1 MTWLQEFLFYQ
12 EKDPEPIDMDMN
24 SDSDTTFVALHYCV
38 TFELMQ
44 HRLGSSNRLQSGGR
58 QQSAR
63 LSLVKQTYS
72 VFVETS
78 RGRRKWHL
86 SM

>member
-1 MTWLQEFLFYQ
+1 
-12 EKDPEPIDMDMN
+12 
-24 SDSDTTFVALHYCV
+24 
-38 TFELMQ
+38 MQ
-44 HRLGSSNRLQSGGR
+44 HSLGSGNRLQSGAR

-63 LSLVKQTYS
+63 SSLVKQTYS
-72 VFVETS
+72 VFVETP

>member
-24 SDSDTTFVALHYCV
+24 SDSDTTFVVSCSCLLRW
-38 TFELMQ
+38 LME
-44 HRLGSSNRLQSGGR
+44 HSLGSSNRLQSGAR

-63 LSLVKQTYS
+63 SSLVKQTYS
-72 VFVETS
+72 VFVETP